1 MSTGQPVGSRTLARR
16 LKSPISP
23 ATVRNVM
30 ADLEDAGLL
39 YAPHT
44 SAGRLPTQVGLRFFV
59 DGLLELGNLTDD
71 DRANIEGKCQAAG
84 RTVEEMLGEA
94 TETLS
99 GLSHCAGLVLAPK
112 EDVPFRQV
120 EFVSIGPGRAL
131 LVMVTESGLVENRVI
146 DVPPGIT
153 QSSLTQATN
162 YLNARLAG
170 RTLDQANEEVQ
181 HEIAAHQAEIDELTA
196 KVVATGLAT
205 HADDARKS
213 GVLIVRG
220 RANLLGEINETV
232 ELERLR
238 TLFDALDEKADLQRL
253 LETTRSADG
262 VQIFIGA
269 ESELFRETDSSM
281 VVAPYRDSESR
292 FVGAI
297 GVIGPTRLNYARII
311 PMVDHTAGVIS
322 RLLG

>member
-1 MSTGQPVGSRTLARR
+1 MLQQLDQRSRDVLRRLIEEYMSTGQPVGSRTLARR
-16 LKSPISP
+16 LQSPISP

-44 SAGRLPTQVGLRFFV
+44 SAGRLPTQVACAFFV

-99 GLSHCAGLVLAPK
+99 VFRTVPGWCWRQKKTFPFVRLSLS
-112 EDVPFRQV
+112 
-120 EFVSIGPGRAL
+120 SIGPGRAL

-170 RTLDQANEEVQ
+170 RTLDQANEEIQ
-181 HEIAAHQAEIDELTA
+181 NEIAAHQAEIDELTA

-205 HADDARKS
+205 HVDDARKS
-213 GVLIVRG
+213 
-220 RANLLGEINETV
+220 AC
-232 ELERLR
+232 
-238 TLFDALDEKADLQRL
+238 
-253 LETTRSADG
+253 
-262 VQIFIGA
+262 
-269 ESELFRETDSSM
+269 
-281 VVAPYRDSESR
+281 
-292 FVGAI
+292 
-297 GVIGPTRLNYARII
+297 
-311 PMVDHTAGVIS
+311 
-322 RLLG
+322 